1 MALAVLLFLFVTE
14 KDVKMQKM
22 GSTSKWPNPHCDKL
36 GSGPSVKLFK
46 LKNYLG
52 RGVGAGGKRSNKTDP
67 VIIEGHRMIHNK
79 QERLAT
85 CFVLLNVVW
94 FWLFLRNGWLGER
107 GCSFFSME
115 MLM

>member
-1 MALAVLLFLFVTE
+1 MINLDWVLL
-14 KDVKMQKM
+14 
-22 GSTSKWPNPHCDKL
+22 S
-36 GSGPSVKLFK
+36 
-46 LKNYLG
+46 NYLNS
-52 RGVGAGGKRSNKTDP
+52 RIIWEGVLVRGGKRSNKTDP